1 MGKLLEKK
9 GDDIGQLYLLL
20 RKNLLVI
27 TLQGIRAIVRTHAP
41 SDLVQNSTELGEGT
55 ITFDEVP
62 VDLNGD
68 TKLENVSVDDDD
80 LLMGEATMTCLAP
93 KAFINIAKIS
103 GFSAKYL
110 DETLLPSTFLQ
121 DALKNQKFSEGK
133 SGSFFVFSPDKKLII
148 KTIPSHEYQS
158 MKRLL
163 PRYYNHLMDYPDSL
177 LVRILGTY
185 SVTFVQTRVY
195 ILVMSNLFTMPIHEK
210 YDLKGSWVARK
221 ASPSSS
227 VKKDEDFRRR
237 ISIGGSV
244 DRLLELIQL
253 DSKLLRD
260 HNIMDYSLLLGF
272 QKLDSSKNSQN
283 YSSQDL
289 QLNTIQDVALRE
301 MIDSSDEEIVA
312 RGAIRST
319 DGSELYVIG
328 IIDILQEFNF
338 MKQVE
343 HVAKVYFECK
353 DKLGLSA
360 VDPHYYQQRF
370 FSRMESILRNEK
382 SVSFSV

>member
-1 MGKLLEKK
+1 
-9 GDDIGQLYLLL
+9 
-20 RKNLLVI
+20 
-27 TLQGIRAIVRTHAP
+27 
-41 SDLVQNSTELGEGT
+41 
-55 ITFDEVP
+55 
-62 VDLNGD
+62 
-68 TKLENVSVDDDD
+68 
-80 LLMGEATMTCLAP
+80 
-93 KAFINIAKIS
+93 
-103 GFSAKYL
+103 
-110 DETLLPSTFLQ
+110 
-121 DALKNQKFSEGK
+121 
-133 SGSFFVFSPDKKLII
+133 
-148 KTIPSHEYQS
+148 
-158 MKRLL
+158 
-163 PRYYNHLMDYPDSL
+163 MDYPDSL